1 MDDSEQ
7 EQLRVELNASF
18 DERDRLQQVAAP
30 IADRADHQRRLGE
43 FFERLIRH
51 FNQYSD
57 VQER

>member
-7 EQLRVELNASF
+7 EQLRVELNALF
-18 DERDRLQQVAAP
+18 DDRDRLQQAAAP
-30 IADRADHQRRLGE
+30 IADRAESQRRLADV
-43 FFERLIRH
+43 FDRLMRH